1 MRCAAVALVIALSSS
16 GTATAESLAVDEPVE
31 HEVSTSRRV
40 IAVAAA
46 VIPGIFVRGLG
57 SWIVGETRTAKRLL
71 ATAAIGV
78 GAGAIG
84 GAPIGLGGGSPYTT
98 PGLPLVIVGGGLAL
112 TTWIADIAV
121 AAGLERPGVARAVA
135 PWSVELGTSWLH
147 DAYRE
152 RALIRAAGTYELSRF
167 GFGASTFVDPEG
179 DSITVDG
186 EIRVRILDRDGMR
199 LGARTL
205 IRRHRDDLDRVT
217 LVTGEAEAV
226 TRIELSRLD
235 PVLAGQFVDLGLG
248 LGIEHARYPN
258 GESGN
263 SSLLLGGFAWG
274 AFIGNKGEVRLF
286 YDHRRDSLAGGL
298 AAWRAAGFVGSFGAA
313 LDFAVAR
320 NWSVR
325 GELEVGNAY
334 LSTFAIRYRGGL

>member
-1 MRCAAVALVIALSSS
+1 MRCAAVALVIALSS
-16 GTATAESLAVDEPVE
+16 ATAAAEP
-31 HEVSTSRRV
+31 EVSTGRRV
-40 IAVAAA
+40 IAVTAA

-84 GAPIGLGGGSPYTT
+84 GAPIGLAGGSPYTT
-98 PGLPLVIVGGGLAL
+98 PGLPLLIVGGGLAL

-121 AAGLERPGVARAVA
+121 AAGLDRPGIARPIA

-152 RALIRAAGTYELSRF
+152 RALIRAAGTYELARF
-167 GFGASTFVDPEG
+167 GFGASTFLDAEG

-186 EIRVRILDRDGMR
+186 ELRVRILGADSTGTR
-199 LGARTL
+199 LVARTL
-205 IRRHRDDLDRVT
+205 LRRHRDDLDRVT
-217 LVTGEAEAV
+217 LVTGEAEA
-226 TRIELSRLD
+226 TARIELDHLD
-235 PVLAGQFVDLGLG
+235 PILDGTFVDLGLG

-258 GESGN
+258 HESGN
-263 SSLLLGGFAWG
+263 SSLLLGGFACG
-274 AFIGNKGEVRLF
+274 AYLADKGEIRLF

-298 AAWRAAGFVGSFGAA
+298 AAWRAAGFVGSYGAA
-313 LDFAVAR
+313 IDLAVAR